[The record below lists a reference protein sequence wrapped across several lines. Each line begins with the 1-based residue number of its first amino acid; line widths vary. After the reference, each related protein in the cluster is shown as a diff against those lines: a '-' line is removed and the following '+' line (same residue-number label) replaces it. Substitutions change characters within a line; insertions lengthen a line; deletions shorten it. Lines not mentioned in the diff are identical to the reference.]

1 MIRLTAAAEA
11 KVCRLLEQQGRL
23 GKAALRLKVVGGGC
37 SGFQYQMYFDD
48 QVDDLDHQ
56 VDAGAVRV
64 LIDPMSVQYLKGV
77 EIDYLDGL
85 DESGFKISN
94 PNAQTECGCG
104 KSFGA

>member
-1 MIRLTAAAEA
+1 MIRLTAAAKA
-11 KVCRLLEQQGRL
+11 KVRGLLEQQGRL

-85 DESGFKISN
+85 QRGQEIE
-94 PNAQTECGCG
+94 QRIR
-104 KSFGA
+104 GAGNQDLVAWVG